1 MRVRWLVTDKVLLE
15 VDPPAA
21 PENAQDQHPR
31 INAILTPGA
40 ERLVTVTCYNGPT
53 LVTSYDL
60 ATGEQGPTTLIES
73 NFSCDWGSKG
83 MTVVP
88 TPDAEH
94 VLLAGTRGGVLH
106 HVDLVDGKHS
116 MVQAV
121 GNVSELGLGN
131 TIASNLI
138 YDIAVHPGGQWAMVS
153 TSEELIRF
161 WTLPDLV
168 ESGAPLETTI
178 EGVNENTYMPFYVS
192 PLAFSPQGD
201 LIAHVTREG
210 EVVLRDTK
218 TFEILVAIDRPELP
232 EPTGSG
238 HTFLLNN
245 SVLRF
250 AFERNSSAIA
260 VLYAAGPALYGC
272 VDWTIDGEP
281 HDLGVLLDGPSKV
294 KLGEEVEF
302 VATHLGTDHVHGHQ
316 FLVNNIVMTDLS
328 MERSFSWTPKRAGTF
343 EVTVLLGADA
353 PHKDQVAALLKMV
366 DGSLLINC
374 DEIAPTMAKADLI
387 LGAGGMGSWERCC
400 LSKPSIMVVNADNQK
415 ANAQALAS
423 VGAAQIIEASN
434 DINKIG
440 SAISSLLNNK
450 KTLMKM
456 AVNAGRLCD
465 GLGSSRL
472 ALAIEKTAR
481 KKSAKPVCL
490 RPALE
495 SDAAMM
501 LDWQRH
507 PITRKFARNA
517 TRPTFQKH
525 LAWLTDKLA
534 DPWCIFNIIT
544 YGNKP
549 VGVLRFDYLVE
560 KGGFEVSILVAS
572 AFQNLGIA
580 SHALAQAPI
589 LFSDWDLYAYINSA
603 NETSIKLFRRAGYL
617 HTSDPGWHLLPKMAC
632 SY

>member
-1 MRVRWLVTDKVLLE
+1 MVFRCDGGPHLGAGHVMRCH
-15 VDPPAA
+15 AM
-21 PENAQDQHPR
+21 
-31 INAILTPGA
+31 A
-40 ERLVTVTCYNGPT
+40 ERLKSLGWNYR
-53 LVTSYDL
+53 
-60 ATGEQGPTTLIES
+60 
-73 NFSCDWGSKG
+73 F
-83 MTVVP
+83 
-88 TPDAEH
+88 
-94 VLLAGTRGGVLH
+94 
-106 HVDLVDGKHS
+106 
-116 MVQAV
+116 AV
-121 GNVSELGLGN
+121 GAGSQLDFLDTSQYDRIILNQHDEPDELG
-131 TIASNLI
+131 
-138 YDIAVHPGGQWAMVS
+138 Q
-153 TSEELIRF
+153 
-161 WTLPDLV
+161 
-168 ESGAPLETTI
+168 
-178 EGVNENTYMPFYVS
+178 
-192 PLAFSPQGD
+192 
-201 LIAHVTREG
+201 
-210 EVVLRDTK
+210 
-218 TFEILVAIDRPELP
+218 
-232 EPTGSG
+232 
-238 HTFLLNN
+238 
-245 SVLRF
+245 
-250 AFERNSSAIA
+250 
-260 VLYAAGPALYGC
+260 
-272 VDWTIDGEP
+272 
-281 HDLGVLLDGPSKV
+281 
-294 KLGEEVEF
+294 KLGEDCALLVVDHYGLDAKYESGCRKWAQKICVFDDLANRTHDCDMLVDFTPHRPPSHYYNRVPRGCQVLTGPDYAPLRQEF
-302 VATHLGTDHVHGHQ
+302 FFTRIDQNNSKIKNLVPHLLIAPGSTDPSDITSHV
-316 FLVNNIVMTDLS
+316 LEAIRYTKLDI
-328 MERSFSWTPKRAGTF
+328 

-534 DPWCIFNIIT
+534 DPWCIINIIT

-617 HTSDPGWHLLPKMAC
+617 HTSDPGWHRLPKMAC